1 MTGSMKYEG
10 GELVVRQGSRI
21 TMTTAGQMVQFL
33 TTEQT
38 YTASLAFPDVT
49 KGELYGVQYDVDYSA
64 GVGYGYDVQNV
75 SAVGALPQEW
85 SNTLTLGAV
94 PSGADIF
101 IGRAT
106 LTRTVSP
113 THNWLYGPINPRI
126 PTGVAIQ
133 ITGTFTLEEELGFGR
148 QMSVYIAD
156 GSSTRPGTPGNLS
169 VHMNQSVGPACG
181 GAGDWGK
188 ALTPNESA
196 IGGRNE
202 FPSGG
207 GILVYQ
213 NASSPYTKRI
223 NGSTSSFFAG
233 PNNLIDR
240 VSSMY
245 NGQSN
250 QAVYSDPTNYAST
263 YSLTVQG
270 RYGRCS

>member
-1 MTGSMKYEG
+1 MTGSMKYED

-33 TTEQT
+33 TAEQT

-126 PTGVAIQ
+126 PAGVGIQ

-148 QMSVYIAD
+148 QMSIYIS
-156 GSSTRPGTPGNLS
+156 GGNL
-169 VHMNQSVGPACG
+169 VVELQQSVGPACG

-188 ALTPNESA
+188 PLTPNEDA
-196 IGGRNE
+196 IGGRNV

-207 GILVYQ
+207 GILIYQ
-213 NASSPYTKRI
+213 NPSAPYSKSV
-223 NGSTSSFFAG
+223 NGS
-233 PNNLIDR
+233 
-240 VSSMY
+240 VSGFYPPFGLTTKVDPMY
-245 NGQSN
+245 HGQSN
-250 QAVYSDPTNYAST
+250 AAVYSDPTNYAST
-263 YSLTVQG
+263 YSLTVNG
-270 RYGRCS
+270 RYGRRS